1 MHLGNPYFE
10 ENAKF
15 SKEQHMKRVALLASA
30 ATLIGSTAFAADLP
44 SRKVAP
50 VAPVAPVFTWT
61 GFYAGINAGGG
72 WGNEKIKSIWYDP
85 SGNRSPEELAS
96 FINPPYANNRSGFI
110 GGIQLGYNYQIN
122 QFVVGIEA
130 DFMGS
135 TIGGSSQSPVLVIFG
150 TIDNVSRTKVQ
161 QDWLGTVRVRGGYS
175 IDRLLIFLTGGLAY
189 GNAQVSTT
197 STDTVDG
204 VVESVWQGGKQST
217 KFGFTVGAGLEYALT
232 NNWLIRAEY
241 LYYNLGSVSAI
252 ATIPVDPLYTQV
264 NTKIDGNIIRAA
276 ISYKF

>member
-1 MHLGNPYFE
+1 M
-10 ENAKF
+10 F
-15 SKEQHMKRVALLASA
+15 SKEQHMKHVALLASA
-30 ATLIGSTAFAADLP
+30 ATFIASSAFAADLSP
-44 SRKVAP
+44 RKVAP
-50 VAPVAPVFTWT
+50 VAPVAPTFTWT

-72 WGNEKIKSIWYDP
+72 WGNDSIKSAWYGPAEIYDA
-85 SGNRSPEELAS
+85 EALAS
-96 FINPPYANNRSGFI
+96 FVNPPYSNSRAGFI
-110 GGIQLGYNYQIN
+110 GGIQVGYNYQIN
-122 QFVVGIEA
+122 QMVVGVEA

-135 TIGGSSQSPVLVIFG
+135 TIGGSSESPVLVINN

-197 STDTVDG
+197 STDTEAG
-204 VVESVWQGGKQST
+204 VVQSVWQGGKQST

-232 NNWLIRAEY
+232 DNWLIRAEY
-241 LYYNLGSVSAI
+241 LYYNLGSASAI
-252 ATIPVDPLYTQV
+252 ATIPDVDLYTRV
-264 NTKIDGNIIRAA
+264 NTKIDGNIVRAA

>member
-1 MHLGNPYFE
+1 MDHLKMQKLTILSLTGAFV
-10 ENAKF
+10 F
-15 SKEQHMKRVALLASA
+15 STSVL
-30 ATLIGSTAFAADLP
+30 GADLKSP
-44 SRKVAP
+44 KSISPIAP
-50 VAPVAPVFTWT
+50 HFTWT
-61 GFYAGINAGGG
+61 GFYAGINAGGA
-72 WGNEKIKSIWYDP
+72 WGNDNIKTAWYGPAETYSAAD
-85 SGNRSPEELAS
+85 LAS
-96 FINPPYANNRSGFI
+96 FINPPYANNRAGFV
-110 GGIQLGYNYQIN
+110 GGIQVGYNYQIN
-122 QFVVGIEA
+122 QMVVGVEA

-135 TIGGSSQSPVLVIFG
+135 TIGGSSESPVLVIYNS
-150 TIDNVSRTKVQ
+150 IDNVSRTKVQ

-197 STDTVDG
+197 STDTEAG

-241 LYYNLGSVSAI
+241 LYYNLGSASAL

>member
-15 SKEQHMKRVALLASA
+15 SKEQRMKRVALLASA

-217 KFGFTVGAGLEYALT
+217 KFGFTVRAGLEYALT

-241 LYYNLGSVSAI
+241 LYYNLGSASAI

>member
-15 SKEQHMKRVALLASA
+15 SKEQRMKRVALLASA

-241 LYYNLGSVSAI
+241 LYYNLGSASAI